1 MYIAIVNNRTLFSR
15 LVYYRLT
22 FVVFLHF
29 TSQECFSSEE
39 DLCISE
45 QEILRFKANQSS
57 VSQQRRK
64 LREKLRQQFNN
75 LTLKEGLNVAIVH
88 QALLKMHSQQEMGR
102 WAIGNGQ
109 RIVGMGGKVTVLE
122 RQLPCPIHVGRK
134 QSRVSVV
141 TVERLCMCVCDVVYC
156 MQVKSARCAAMQ
168 QC

>member
-1 MYIAIVNNRTLFSR
+1 MYIGIVNNRTLFSR

-109 RIVGMGGKVTVLE
+109 RRVGMGGKVTVTE
-122 RQLPCPIHVGRK
+122 RDNFPTRSMLVESSHGFLQLRWK
-134 QSRVSVV
+134 D
-141 TVERLCMCVCDVVYC
+141 CVCVCVMLFIVC
-156 MQVKSARCAAMQ
+156 K
-168 QC
+168 

>member
-1 MYIAIVNNRTLFSR
+1 MYIGIVTNRMPFSR
-15 LVYYRLT
+15 LVYYQLT

-102 WAIGNGQ
+102 WTIGNGQ
-109 RIVGMGGKVTVLE
+109 RIVGMGRKVTVLE

-156 MQVKSARCAAMQ
+156 KQVKSARCAAMQ